1 MRWDWIGLDERGS
14 DWIGLNEIGW
24 KVERGGGVKE

>member
-1 MRWDWIGLDERGS
+1 MGLDWIGLDEMGS

-24 KVERGGGVKE
+24 KVERGGE

>member
-1 MRWDWIGLDERGS
+1 MGLDWMRWDWMRS

-24 KVERGGGVKE
+24 KVERGGE